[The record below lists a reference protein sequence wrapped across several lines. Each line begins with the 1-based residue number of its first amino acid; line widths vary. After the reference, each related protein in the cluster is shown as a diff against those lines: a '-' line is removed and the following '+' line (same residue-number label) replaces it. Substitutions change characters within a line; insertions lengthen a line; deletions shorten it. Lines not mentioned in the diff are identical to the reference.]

1 MEMPCSIFFI
11 RISIFF
17 SLYPLFQISLS
28 SEELANQILRDT
40 QVLNTKENKKW
51 DLDLI
56 GYILK
61 VRFICQC

>member
-1 MEMPCSIFFI
+1 MQYILCKKYLFFYYVH
-11 RISIFF
+11 R
-17 SLYPLFQISLS
+17 LFQISLS

-61 VRFICQC
+61 VRFIC

>member
-1 MEMPCSIFFI
+1 MAHILCKKCPY
-11 RISIFF
+11 F
-17 SLYPLFQISLS
+17 SSVYLLFQISLS

-61 VRFICQC
+61 VRFICRC